1 MMYDALS
8 GKEVSV
14 GSGLWGGSQW
24 LRMVAGMGLAA
35 LLMMVVAFGLV
46 LVSRRLG
53 HTFPSSAIEN
63 TEECSG
69 LLDGVATA

>member
-14 GSGLWGGSQW
+14 GNGLWGGSRW
-24 LRMVAGMGLAA
+24 LRMVASMGLAA
-35 LLMMVVAFGLV
+35 LLMMVVALGLV
-46 LVSRRLG
+46 SVSRRLG
-53 HTFPSSAIEN
+53 HTFLSSATEN